1 MLFKPTDQP
10 EQNPISLEISRRGAS
25 AYRLK
30 ANLKRRDD
38 VPLNVGAFS
47 VEEILAANRRHDL
60 QYGWNSKFTS
70 IYTNAFR
77 LPETVAGRLPW

>member
-1 MLFKPTDQP
+1 MLFKPTDLP
-10 EQNPISLEISRRGAS
+10 TQNPIEVELSRRGAA

-30 ANLKRRDD
+30 SNLKQRQET
-38 VPLNVGAFS
+38 PLMVGAFT
-47 VEEILAANRRHDL
+47 VQEILDANRRHDL
-60 QYGWNSKFTS
+60 QYGWNSRFPT